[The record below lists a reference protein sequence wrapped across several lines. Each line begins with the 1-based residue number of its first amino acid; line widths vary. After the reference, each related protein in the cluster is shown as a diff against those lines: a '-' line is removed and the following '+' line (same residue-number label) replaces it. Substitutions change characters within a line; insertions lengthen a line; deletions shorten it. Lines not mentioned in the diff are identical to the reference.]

1 MAQEV
6 AYGLR
11 ATERHNVN
19 TLSAKISITS
29 LGERLERDPV
39 AGPPDKHNG
48 AQVGGRRERSSCRSV
63 HISYLDSVRRR
74 RCMAYEEL
82 KQRQS
87 VMWGRGP
94 YQRIT
99 ETITDI
105 HEVVVER
112 LAPESGDRWLDLACG
127 TGAVAERACAAGAQ
141 VTGLDLAP
149 VLIETAKERAAE
161 LGLEI
166 EYVVGD
172 LERLEFPDASF
183 DKVSSTCGIMFAP
196 DHEAAAREL
205 ARVTAPGGRI
215 ALANWTPTGGLAK
228 MFKVMAPYQPAPPPS
243 SPFDWGD
250 ERRVRELLGEWFE
263 LELEEH
269 VSTLRVPSGEAYW
282 ELFSTSYGPTK
293 VLADSLGD
301 RREELH
307 RDWVDF
313 FETNYRVD
321 GEIAHTRE
329 YLLVLGRRR

>member
-1 MAQEV
+1 
-6 AYGLR
+6 
-11 ATERHNVN
+11 
-19 TLSAKISITS
+19 
-29 LGERLERDPV
+29 
-39 AGPPDKHNG
+39 
-48 AQVGGRRERSSCRSV
+48 
-63 HISYLDSVRRR
+63 
-74 RCMAYEEL
+74 MAYEEL

-87 VMWGRGP
+87 VMWGKGP

-99 ETITDI
+99 ETIADI
-105 HEVVVER
+105 HELVVER
-112 LAPESGDRWLDLACG
+112 MAPGPGDRWLDLACG
-127 TGAVAERACAAGAQ
+127 TGAVAERAAAAGAD

-149 VLIETAKERAAE
+149 VLIETAKERAAG
-161 LGLEI
+161 LGLDI

-172 LERLEFPDASF
+172 AERIELPDASF

-196 DHEAAAREL
+196 DHEAVAREL

-215 ALANWTPTGGLAK
+215 ALATWTPTGGLAK

-250 ERRVRELLGEWFE
+250 ESRVRELLGESFD

-293 VLADSLGD
+293 TLAESLGD
-301 RREELH
+301 RREQLR

-313 FETNYRVD
+313 FETNYRDD

-329 YLLVLGRRR
+329 YLLVLGTRR

>member
-1 MAQEV
+1 V
-6 AYGLR
+6 
-11 ATERHNVN
+11 
-19 TLSAKISITS
+19 
-29 LGERLERDPV
+29 
-39 AGPPDKHNG
+39 
-48 AQVGGRRERSSCRSV
+48 
-63 HISYLDSVRRR
+63 
-74 RCMAYEEL
+74 AYEEL
-82 KQRQS
+82 KERQS
-87 VMWGRGP
+87 VMWGNGP

-99 ETITDI
+99 ETIADI
-105 HEVVVER
+105 HDVVIER

-127 TGAVAERACAAGAQ
+127 TGAIAERACAAGSH

-149 VLIETAKERAAE
+149 VLIETAKERAAQ

-172 LERLEFPDASF
+172 VERLDLEDASF

-205 ARVTAPGGRI
+205 ARVTARGGRI
-215 ALANWTPTGGLAK
+215 ALANWTPTGGMAK
-228 MFKVMAPYQPAPPPS
+228 VFKVMAPYQPAPPPS

-250 ERRVRELLGEWFE
+250 ERHVRELLGESFE
-263 LELEEH
+263 LELEQR

-293 VLADSLGD
+293 TLADSLGD
-301 RREELH
+301 RREDLH

-313 FETNYRVD
+313 FETNYRAN
-321 GEIAHTRE
+321 GEIVHTRE

>member
-1 MAQEV
+1 
-6 AYGLR
+6 
-11 ATERHNVN
+11 
-19 TLSAKISITS
+19 
-29 LGERLERDPV
+29 
-39 AGPPDKHNG
+39 
-48 AQVGGRRERSSCRSV
+48 
-63 HISYLDSVRRR
+63 
-74 RCMAYEEL
+74 
-82 KQRQS
+82 
-87 VMWGRGP
+87 MWGKGP
-94 YQRIT
+94 YQQIT
-99 ETITDI
+99 ETIADI
-105 HEVVVER
+105 HEAVVER
-112 LAPESGDRWLDLACG
+112 LAPGSGDRWLDLACG
-127 TGAVAERACAAGAQ
+127 TGAIAERAAAAGAR
-141 VTGLDLAP
+141 VTGVDLAP

-172 LERLEFPDASF
+172 AERLALADASF

-250 ERRVRELLGEWFE
+250 EDRVRELLGDAFD
-263 LELEEH
+263 LDLEEH
-269 VSTLRVPSGEAYW
+269 VSTLVMPSAEEYW

-293 VLADSLGD
+293 TLADSLGD
-301 RREELH
+301 RREELR

-313 FETNYRVD
+313 FETHYRAD
-321 GEIAHTRE
+321 GEIAHARE